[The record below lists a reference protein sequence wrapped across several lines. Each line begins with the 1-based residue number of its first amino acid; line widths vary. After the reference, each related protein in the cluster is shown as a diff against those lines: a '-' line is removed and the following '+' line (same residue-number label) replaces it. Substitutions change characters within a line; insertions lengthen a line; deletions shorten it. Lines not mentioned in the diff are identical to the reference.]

1 MNVKDPSPTPGGT
14 VAATA
19 WFRVFPFPVVAVN
32 PDSAKADD
40 LYVAYA
46 DKGAAP
52 GGRAD
57 VFFVRSLNGGISWT
71 APVRIC
77 TVATN
82 DQWMPMMC
90 VKPDGTKLLVA
101 WYDRRQDPNN
111 SLIDVYGRWGTIAAN
126 GEVSFGTEFKITTQ
140 SFPPVFAGT
149 LPANRDQGHYDPVYP
164 AGYVNLHWHYD
175 EWPEPPPPPEF
186 DINTTTPACIGH
198 VSEYNGA
205 WAEGPHAYLTW
216 TDYRLTAAGTLYGR
230 HQGDIRMVRITWP

>member
-1 MNVKDPSPTPGGT
+1 MSSSSSPSTPYRAIWSCFAAARRPPTD
-14 VAATA
+14 

-32 PDSAKADD
+32 PDPAKADD

-52 GGRAD
+52 GDKAD
-57 VFFVRSLNGGISWT
+57 VFFVRSLNGGASWSAPARIS
-71 APVRIC
+71 
-77 TVATN
+77 TVANN

-101 WYDRRQDPNN
+101 WYDRRHDPNN

-149 LPANRDQGHYDPVYP
+149 LANRDQG
-164 AGYVNLHWHYD
+164 
-175 EWPEPPPPPEF
+175 
-186 DINTTTPACIGH
+186 TTTPCIRRTTSTCTWWYGDWPASDL
-198 VSEYNGA
+198 VRQMSISVT
-205 WAEGPHAYLTW
+205 WASTTA
-216 TDYRLTAAGTLYGR
+216 RLPKGR
-230 HQGDIRMVRITWP
+230 MYT